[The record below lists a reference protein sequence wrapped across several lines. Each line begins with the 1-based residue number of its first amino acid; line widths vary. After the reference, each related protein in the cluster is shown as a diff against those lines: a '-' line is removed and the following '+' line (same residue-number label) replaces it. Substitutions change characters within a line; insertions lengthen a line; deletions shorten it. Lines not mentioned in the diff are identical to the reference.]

1 MFSYSLDTLCL
12 RVYRNGFGALRF
24 QNLACILSVLFLYSL
39 CFQFPSCGGV
49 PERRGGLFQEFEISG
64 ILSRPPLPA
73 GTPPTEENFFIPF
86 IRGTVANV
94 CVCIA
99 TQHPNERDKHQ
110 KNRMKFQAVGGSEQF
125 NAKLCAYS
133 IYFAALQP
141 NLVGVLTSSWTR
153 IETGSDT
160 PSAKLLPTELF

>member
-1 MFSYSLDTLCL
+1 
-12 RVYRNGFGALRF
+12 
-24 QNLACILSVLFLYSL
+24 
-39 CFQFPSCGGV
+39 
-49 PERRGGLFQEFEISG
+49 
-64 ILSRPPLPA
+64 
-73 GTPPTEENFFIPF
+73 
-86 IRGTVANV
+86 
-94 CVCIA
+94 
-99 TQHPNERDKHQ
+99 
-110 KNRMKFQAVGGSEQF
+110 MKFQAVGGSEQF